1 MKKATKF
8 KVAVVQAGS
17 EIMDKEKGVLK
28 TVCLIE
34 EAGAQGAK
42 IIVFPEAFIPAY

>member
-1 MKKATKF
+1 MEKDKKF

-28 TVCLIE
+28 TVRLIE
-34 EAGAQGAK
+34 EAGAQGS
-42 IIVFPEAFIPAY
+42 